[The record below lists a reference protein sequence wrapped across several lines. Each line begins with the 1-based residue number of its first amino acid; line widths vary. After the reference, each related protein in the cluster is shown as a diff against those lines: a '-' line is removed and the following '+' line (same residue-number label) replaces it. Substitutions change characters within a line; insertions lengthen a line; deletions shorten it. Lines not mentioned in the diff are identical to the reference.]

1 MQINPYE
8 SPPVSIVN
16 LDSALPLGP
25 GSEVDRERF
34 TKLLRKLAVIRMGDG
49 VLTMSIASLGLVLF
63 FKEPGAKSLATSP
76 SLAALT
82 LIALAMAMVYVG
94 LFLVVAVPLIQ
105 GKLAIFALVLQTMA
119 TIGVVSF
126 VLAVIQR
133 QFVGGLLPLFGAA
146 AFAMLL
152 TSQAIVALVIRSLA
166 SSYRI
171 VDAVRWSYCAVIG
184 YALCAT
190 VTSAWSL
197 RLIPLGVSPR
207 IVVICMCVSALAATA
222 SRFHSVTIMR
232 SQTN

>member
-1 MQINPYE
+1 MRINPYE
-8 SPPVSIVN
+8 SPSVSIVD
-16 LDSALPLGP
+16 LDSALPLGRS
-25 GSEVDRERF
+25 SEVDRELS
-34 TKLLRKLAVIRMGDG
+34 TKLLRKLAVVRMGDG

-94 LFLVVAVPLIQ
+94 LVLVVAVPLVQ

-146 AFAMLL
+146 AFAILL

-171 VDAVRWSYCAVIG
+171 VDSVPG
-184 YALCAT
+184 AT
-190 VTSAWSL
+190 V
-197 RLIPLGVSPR
+197 P
-207 IVVICMCVSALAATA
+207 
-222 SRFHSVTIMR
+222 
-232 SQTN
+232 